1 MIPNST
7 FSLELLKTYQEC
19 EEFALRV
26 QQRSPDL
33 AALAR
38 HKAVELRAAGH
49 GAKTAIER
57 EVLQAVYAYEEALS
71 VKRGRRTRASRTWQM
86 IERHGILAAAERA
99 VNRPKE
105 TEGYAVLVELGLQ
118 DFLFEAVILRHPDAF
133 SAEAVA
139 RSKERLGG
147 RDEA

>member
-1 MIPNST
+1 MHASV
-7 FSLELLKTYQEC
+7 ELLKTYEEC
-19 EEFALRV
+19 EEFARLM
-26 QQRSPDL
+26 QQRAPEL
-33 AALAR
+33 AIQAR
-38 HKAVELRAAGH
+38 RKAIELRAAAH

-86 IERHGILAAAERA
+86 IERHGILGAAERA

-105 TEGYAVLVELGLQ
+105 TAGFSVLAEIGLR

-133 SAEAVA
+133 SSQAVA
-139 RSKERLGG
+139 RSRERLGES
-147 RDEA
+147 D